1 MLVVMVVMWILVAVV
16 VNDVDVG
23 GCAQCAGIDDVDCG
37 G

>member
-23 GCAQCAGIDDVDCG
+23 GCAGIDDVDCG